1 MLSIILAVIA
11 FFASCYFLTRYL
23 DSMAIPKG
31 VTRGTLIFSVAFV
44 ISYLVSLATDYVMRQ

>member
-11 FFASCYFLTRYL
+11 FFASSYILTRYL
-23 DSMAIPKG
+23 DNLGIPKG
-31 VTRGTLIFSVAFV
+31 VTRGTLIFSIAFV